1 MKKIL
6 KRTFLFVMMLVMLP
20 LSTFLVACG
29 ATPSDT
35 ANAVLF
41 VSDIY
46 DEETGK
52 AIFEVDLMVPTEL
65 TFKCNPSTSENK
77 PSYTIPVEGQTNSS
91 LNRSRF
97 DFKDGVITVNHAKF
111 EPVEIKISVNGYTD
125 QCIVRL
131 KEYPVEIF
139 TTQTEVVLNAYGS
152 HTILAMGKFKLAD
165 NSFEVRP
172 LLERD
177 FNFSVYSD
185 KETVI
190 SVPNHSRLTVCS
202 ERLNTDSATVT
213 VKLLDES
220 GKEKGLSFTVK
231 LTVKEMAKDG
241 FLLFDGFDSF
251 FENGSTVVVNANEM
265 TANANGEYELHF
277 KAYFISD
284 LDTLIENIGSFEC
297 LTESNDYVSFDNDSQ
312 IIKIKSDFDGVYVVT
327 VWTNLFKPDGSTLG
341 ITFEID
347 FTASTIS
354 KCS

>member
-6 KRTFLFVMMLVMLP
+6 KRMLVFAMMLVMLP
-20 LSTFLVACG
+20 LSAFLVACG
-29 ATPSDT
+29 ATPADE
-35 ANAVLF
+35 ANAVMF

-65 TFKCNPSTSENK
+65 TFKCNPSTFENK

-97 DFKDGVITVNHAKF
+97 DFKDGIITVNHAKF
-111 EPVEIKISVNGYTD
+111 EPVEIKITVNGYTD

-131 KEYPVEIF
+131 KEYPVEIYA
-139 TTQTEVVLNAYGS
+139 TETDVVINAYGS
-152 HTILAMGKFKLAD
+152 HTICAMGKFKLPD
-165 NSFEVRP
+165 NTFEFRP

-177 FNFSVYSD
+177 YNFSVYSD
-185 KETVI
+185 NETVV

-202 ERLNTDSATVT
+202 ERLNTNSANIT

-220 GKEKGLSFTVK
+220 GKEKQGLSFTVK
-231 LTVKEMAKDG
+231 ITVREMAKDG
-241 FLLFDGFDSF
+241 FLLFEGFNNF
-251 FENGSTVVVNANEM
+251 IENGSTVELNANEM
-265 TANANGEYELHF
+265 TPNVNGEYELRF

-284 LDTLIENIGSFEC
+284 LDTLIENNGGFEC
-297 LTESNDYVSFDNDSQ
+297 LTESNDYVTFDNAAQ
-312 IIKIKSDFDGVYVVT
+312 LIKVKSNYDGEYVVT

-341 ITFEID
+341 ITFTID
-347 FTASTIS
+347 YTAPTTP
-354 KCS
+354 

>member
-1 MKKIL
+1 MKNML
-6 KRTFLFVMMLVMLP
+6 KRMLLFAMMMVMLP
-20 LSTFLVACG
+20 LSAFLVACG
-29 ATPSDT
+29 ATPSDE
-35 ANAVLF
+35 ARAVMF

-46 DEETGK
+46 DETSGK

-65 TFKCNPSTSENK
+65 TFKCNPSTYENK

-97 DFKDGVITVNHAKF
+97 DFKDGIITVNHAKF

-131 KEYPVEIF
+131 KEYPVEIYAV
-139 TTQTEVVLNAYGS
+139 QTDVVLNAYGS
-152 HTILAMGKFKLAD
+152 HTICAMGVFKLPG
-165 NSFEVRP
+165 NTFEHRP

-177 FNFSVYSD
+177 YNFSVYSD
-185 KETVI
+185 NETVV
-190 SVPNHSRLTVCS
+190 SVPNHSRLTVYS
-202 ERLNTDSATVT
+202 ERLNTSSANIT

-231 LTVKEMAKDG
+231 ITVKEMAKDG

-251 FENGSTVVVNANEM
+251 VENGSTIEVDANEM
-265 TANANGEYELHF
+265 TPNAQGEYELHF

-284 LDTLIENIGSFEC
+284 LDTLIENIGEFEC
-297 LTESNDYVSFDNDSQ
+297 LTESNDYVSFDNANQ
-312 IIKIKSDFDGVYVVT
+312 IIKINSDFDGDYVVT

-341 ITFEID
+341 ITFTID
-347 FTASTIS
+347 FIAKTNP
-354 KCS
+354 

>member
-6 KRTFLFVMMLVMLP
+6 KRMLVFAMMLVMLP
-20 LSTFLVACG
+20 LSAFLVACG
-29 ATPSDT
+29 ATPADE
-35 ANAVLF
+35 ANSVMF

-65 TFKCNPSTSENK
+65 TFKCNPSTFENK

-97 DFKDGVITVNHAKF
+97 DFKDGIITVNHAKF
-111 EPVEIKISVNGYTD
+111 EPVEIKITVNGYTD

-131 KEYPVEIF
+131 KEYPVEIYA
-139 TTQTEVVLNAYGS
+139 TETDVVINAYGS
-152 HTILAMGKFKLAD
+152 HTICAMGKFKLPD
-165 NSFEVRP
+165 NTFEFRP

-177 FNFSVYSD
+177 YNFSVYSD
-185 KETVI
+185 NETVV

-202 ERLNTDSATVT
+202 ERLNTNSANIK

-220 GKEKGLSFTVK
+220 GKEKQGLSFTVK
-231 LTVKEMAKDG
+231 ITVREMAKDG
-241 FLLFDGFDSF
+241 FLLLEGFNNF
-251 FENGSTVVVNANEM
+251 VENGSTVELNANEM
-265 TANANGEYELHF
+265 TPNVNGEYELRF

-284 LDTLIENIGSFEC
+284 LDTLIENNGGFEC
-297 LTESNDYVSFDNDSQ
+297 LTESNDYVTFDNDAQ
-312 IIKIKSDFDGVYVVT
+312 LIKVKSNYDGEYVVT

-341 ITFEID
+341 ITFTID
-347 FTASTIS
+347 YTAPTTP
-354 KCS
+354 